1 MKTKILCS
9 LILVVLLLCSCNK
22 AVPQETPKP
31 TEKATVT
38 FLTTPTPTARPTPT
52 PTPPATKPEVSKND
66 RQDMLSSLNTYLD
79 TVKFTGD
86 IFTVT
91 YVDDVALSGRY
102 YAKYDVKTEK
112 ENVEYCTV
120 TKEFYVD
127 LLTKE
132 IFAGSCLMSKGDYE
146 ALINKFKN
154 NFSEDDLKTRHI
166 KLSKLIFEE
175 TLNAYCYSVQL
186 LSPGKDFSGTLG
198 WYAFT
203 EKTLK
208 LYEKDMSPNQN
219 FTEIA

>member
-1 MKTKILCS
+1 MKTKLLCS
-9 LILVVLLLCSCNK
+9 LILVILLLCSCNE
-22 AVPQETPKP
+22 APIQETPKP
-31 TEKATVT
+31 TEKAMAT
-38 FLTTPTPTARPTPT
+38 FLTTPTATAEPTPT
-52 PTPPATKPEVSKND
+52 ATPPTTKPEIVETD
-66 RQDMLSSLNTYLD
+66 RQTMLSDLNSFLD
-79 TVKFTGD
+79 TVKFSGD
-86 IFTVT
+86 IFTVS

-132 IFAGSCLMSKGDYE
+132 IFAGSCLMSKGNYE
-146 ALINKFKN
+146 VLINKFKN
-154 NFSEDDLKTRHI
+154 NFSENDLKTRHI
-166 KLSKLIFEE
+166 KLSKVSFEE
-175 TLNAYCYSVQL
+175 ALNTYCYSVQL

-219 FTEIA
+219 FTKIA